1 MDLSQEKLVAPYPVA
16 VDSSVNPA
24 SLTISTENGNNG
36 ALVFVCDDVCDRIL
50 DISLKRILKKSTIT
64 SPEWLELW
72 SDELH
77 GMNGFIQYR
86 SKLVR
91 SLFSLVIDYFRM

>member
-1 MDLSQEKLVAPYPVA
+1 MYLSKEKMVAPYPVA

-24 SLTISTENGNNG
+24 CLTISIEKGNSS
-36 ALVFVCDDVCDRIL
+36 ALVFICDDVCEGIL

-64 SPEWLELW
+64 SSEWLELW

-77 GMNGFIQYR
+77 GKNGFIQYR